1 MSSCCG
7 QDVII
12 RSGDELLCDRLLSA
26 GEEEYAEL
34 SAKQRVVMWVF
45 VFYEENA
52 GCPTCREAYAGMTD
66 WFYKYGLFSN
76 PMGCARFVVEP
87 TPEQNL
93 VYTDLGISKIP
104 AILFCDNRGRII
116 HMKFDFPDDK
126 WLTTHILPI
135 FQEDAKLL

>member
-1 MSSCCG
+1 M
-7 QDVII
+7 
-12 RSGDELLCDRLLSA
+12 LCDRLLNY

-45 VFYEENA
+45 VFYEENT
-52 GCPTCREAYAGMTD
+52 GCPACREAYAGMTD
-66 WFYKYGLFSN
+66 WFYKYGLFNN
-76 PMGCARFVVEP
+76 PMGCARLVVES

-93 VYTDLGISKIP
+93 IYTDLGISKIP

-135 FQEDAKLL
+135 FQEDGKLL